1 MEEEENEGE
10 EKTVAAILQ
19 IFRPSG
25 SLHQRFRH
33 VPLPEVPAGIS
44 RIAYLSHATNTLTT
58 GMDAMGFSSAGDAP
72 GKNHFLLLQQSQ

>member
-44 RIAYLSHATNTLTT
+44 RIAYLSLATNILT
-58 GMDAMGFSSAGDAP
+58 MDAMGLSSASDAP
-72 GKNHFLLLQQSQ
+72 AKNHFLLLQQSQ